1 MTLRCCVYLLGFL
14 SSWRFVAN
22 HVYVHIIAIMEA
34 QCGKLGDK
42 MNTLFLDAQTHLK
55 AAFSYIDISED
66 IQKRLKYPKK
76 TTLVSIPVRMDDGRL
91 EVFEGYRV
99 QFDNT
104 RGPTKGGIRFHP
116 SVDLDEVTSL
126 SFWMTIKCAV
136 AGLPFGGAKG
146 GITVDPKTLSHLELE
161 RLSRGYIRALADVI
175 GPNCDIPA
183 PDVNTNSTIMGW
195 MAEEYFE
202 IVREQRP
209 DVITGKPLHL
219 NGSLGRE
226 AATGKGA
233 LYTLLHWVKSQNIEP
248 ENTRIAVQGF
258 GNAGFHFARLAKQ
271 AGFKIVALS
280 DSRGGIYSEDG
291 LDPERIMH
299 HKKTR
304 HELKAMLYCD
314 ASVCDE
320 AEYKQISNADLLKQ
334 DVDVLVLAALENQVT
349 EKNVAKVK
357 AKVILEV
364 ANGPVSAGADD
375 ILFNNNITVLPDVL
389 VNAGGVIVSYLEWVQ
404 NKTGLYWEESEVN
417 ERLKFRIVRE
427 AETIFN
433 LARDKALS
441 LRTAAYI
448 HGVARIAGAIK
459 EKGTREYF
467 QNG

>member
-1 MTLRCCVYLLGFL
+1 
-14 SSWRFVAN
+14 
-22 HVYVHIIAIMEA
+22 
-34 QCGKLGDK
+34 
-42 MNTLFLDAQTHLK
+42 MNTLFLDAQRHLE
-55 AAFSYIDISED
+55 AAFSHIDISED
-66 IQKRLKYPKK
+66 IQKRLKYPKR
-76 TTLVSIPVRMDDGRL
+76 TTLISIPVRMDDGRL

-116 SVDLDEVTSL
+116 SVDLDEVISL
-126 SFWMTIKCAV
+126 SFWMTIKCAI

-146 GITVDPKTLSHLELE
+146 GITVDPKKLSRLELE

-175 GPNCDIPA
+175 GPNRDIPA

-209 DVITGKPLHL
+209 DVITGKPVHL
-219 NGSLGRE
+219 NGSSGRE
-226 AATGKGA
+226 SATGQGA
-233 LYTLLHWVKSQNIEP
+233 LYTLMHWANNNNSDEP

-280 DSRGGIYSEDG
+280 DSKGSIYSEEG
-291 LDPERIMH
+291 LDPELIMY

-314 ASVCDE
+314 ASVCEE
-320 AEYKQISNADLLKQ
+320 AEYDQISNADLLEL

-349 EKNVAKVK
+349 EKNATAVK
-357 AKVILEV
+357 AQVVLEI
-364 ANGPVSAGADD
+364 ANGPVSADADA

-389 VNAGGVIVSYLEWVQ
+389 VNAGGVIVSYFEWVQ
-404 NKTGLYWEESEVN
+404 NKSGLYWEESEVN
-417 ERLKFRIVRE
+417 ERLKLKIAKE
-427 AETIFN
+427 AETIFG
-433 LARDKALS
+433 LAMDKAVS

-467 QNG
+467 QE